1 MSKDIKPD
9 DIKNTI
15 KELQEIWN
23 CVKIKQKWRY
33 NLILTL

>member
-23 CVKIKQKWRY
+23 CVKINGK
-33 NLILTL
+33 